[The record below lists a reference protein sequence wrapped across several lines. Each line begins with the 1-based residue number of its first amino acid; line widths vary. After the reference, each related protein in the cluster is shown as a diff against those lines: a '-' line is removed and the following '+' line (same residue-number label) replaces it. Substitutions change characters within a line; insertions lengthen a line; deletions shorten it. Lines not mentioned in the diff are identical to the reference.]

1 MWMTWNDPTIEDPR
15 VERREGAV
23 QAEADNVSMADLL
36 DYIAG
41 DNEAQGFLEA
51 LLQEIR
57 NDARTSADK
66 LSRFLDRQAMDRAE
80 RRVKEAA

>member
-1 MWMTWNDPTIEDPR
+1 M
-15 VERREGAV
+15 
-23 QAEADNVSMADLL
+23 SDLL

-80 RRVKEAA
+80 RRVMRRAA